1 MIDRR
6 KFCRFFVGG
15 ASALTTLCEAQSVA
29 KVYRLGELD
38 LGRPED
44 VLHTPPLEADP
55 FTIELARL
63 GLVHGVNLTIDYRSA
78 HGNPAKLDAVAAE
91 LVAAKPDLLYTDSGF
106 LAARALKNATTTI
119 PVVFNAVGEPVAS
132 GLVASLTRP
141 GGNLTGGII
150 PAELEL
156 KRIQILMEALDPS
169 ASIAQLTTP
178 LSEKRKASI
187 LGALTSFRAAQA
199 ARFRFVEV
207 KGSDDLA
214 PAFEKMARDKVGG
227 VAIAHSV
234 LTGTYVLEITALALK
249 HRLPAIAAAPFFTD
263 NGLMMSYAVDW
274 AEVARTAANYAY
286 RILKGAPPGDLPIA
300 QITKFDFVINLK
312 MASALGV
319 RIPKSIL
326 IRANRLID

>member
-1 MIDRR
+1 M
-6 KFCRFFVGG
+6 
-15 ASALTTLCEAQSVA
+15 
-29 KVYRLGELD
+29 
-38 LGRPED
+38 
-44 VLHTPPLEADP
+44 
-55 FTIELARL
+55 
-63 GLVHGVNLTIDYRSA
+63 IDYRSA
-78 HGNPAKLDAVAAE
+78 HGNPSKLDAVAAE
-91 LVAAKPDLLYTDSGF
+91 LVAARPDVLYTDGGF
-106 LAARALKNATTTI
+106 VAARALKNATTTI

-132 GLVASLTRP
+132 GLVASLARP

-150 PAELEL
+150 PAELDL
-156 KRIQILMEALDPS
+156 KRIQILMETLDPS

-187 LGALTSFRAAQA
+187 LAALTSFRAAPA

-207 KGSDDLA
+207 KENEDLA

-234 LTGTYVLEITALALK
+234 LTATYVLEITALALK

-263 NGLMMSYAVDW
+263 HGLMMSYAVDW
-274 AEVARTAANYAY
+274 AEVARNAANYVY
-286 RILKGAPPGDLPIA
+286 KILKGAQPGDLPIA

-312 MASALGV
+312 TASTLGV
-319 RIPKSIL
+319 RVPKSIL